1 MFDILIKNCCLITM
15 NGKNEILQGCSIGI
29 ENGKIAAIDSGAG
42 GGGAFGGNIGG
53 AFGANLNGGAKKVI
67 DGTDCCVL
75 PGFINTHTHVYQSLL
90 EGVGYDMHF
99 NPWNIRFL
107 IPIISRMR
115 PDHARIASEVAALEM
130 IKSGTTTFSD
140 HWYLHTDFENIE
152 EVAEGFNASGMRSH
166 LVFGFLNESFAGRK
180 NTGGHASD
188 VLREEGELLERAA
201 GFVKRRN
208 GWNLTSVGLG
218 PGSTEDV
225 GTEFFKKIIGLGKKL
240 DVTLVTHIA
249 GWVEIVSRSLEKY
262 KMRDMEYA
270 HSLGF
275 TGKKSIA
282 IHGVWLSGDE
292 IAIAAETGTG
302 VAHNPVA
309 NMHLGYGIA
318 PVPEMLKAGV
328 KVGLG
333 TDGAAS
339 YTYDMLEIGKTA
351 AMLQKV
357 RKLDAEALT
366 AEMALR
372 MLTMGGA
379 EVLGM
384 EKETGSLEIGK
395 RADLIMIKF
404 GEAHLLRGGRPVP
417 SILYSARGTDV
428 VNSIIDGKLVMEN
441 RRVLTMDEGA
451 VLERADRARREL
463 FELGGAPTRELLEA
477 PWPTRGAAWRKLNG
491 SIS

>member
-1 MFDILIKNCCLITM
+1 
-15 NGKNEILQGCSIGI
+15 
-29 ENGKIAAIDSGAG
+29 
-42 GGGAFGGNIGG
+42 
-53 AFGANLNGGAKKVI
+53 
-67 DGTDCCVL
+67 
-75 PGFINTHTHVYQSLL
+75 
-90 EGVGYDMHF
+90 
-99 NPWNIRFL
+99 
-107 IPIISRMR
+107 
-115 PDHARIASEVAALEM
+115 
-130 IKSGTTTFSD
+130 
-140 HWYLHTDFENIE
+140 
-152 EVAEGFNASGMRSH
+152 MRSH

-180 NTGGHASD
+180 NTGGASAE
-188 VLREEGELLERAA
+188 VLKEEGELLGRAED
-201 GFVKRRN
+201 FVKRRH
-208 GWNLTSVGLG
+208 GWNLVSVGLG

-225 GTEFFKKIIGLGKKL
+225 GTELFRKIIALGRKL
-240 DVTLVTHIA
+240 DISLVTHIA

-282 IHGVWLSGDE
+282 IHGVWLSDHE
-292 IAIAAETGTG
+292 ISIAADTGTG

-318 PVPEMLKAGV
+318 PIPEMLKAGV

-351 AMLQKV
+351 AMLQKA

-366 AEMALR
+366 AEMALS
-372 MLTMGGA
+372 MLTRGGA

-384 EKETGSLEIGK
+384 EKQIGTIEK
-395 RADLIMIKF
+395 GKQADLIMIKF
-404 GEAHLLRGGRPVP
+404 GEAHLLKGGRPVP

-441 RRVLTMDEGA
+441 RRVLTMDETA
-451 VLERADRARREL
+451 VLERANSARREL
-463 FELGGAPTRELLEA
+463 FELGGSRTAELLDA
-477 PWPTRGAAWRKLNG
+477 PWPQRGAAWRNVNG
-491 SIS
+491 PIS

>member
-1 MFDILIKNCCLITM
+1 MMFDILIRDCCLIPM
-15 NGKNEILQGCSIGI
+15 DGASEIKPLCSIGI
-29 ENGKIAAIDSGAG
+29 ADGKIAAIGKN
-42 GGGAFGGNIGG
+42 FGTD
-53 AFGANLNGGAKKVI
+53 AKKVI
-67 DGTDCCVL
+67 DGRDCCVL
-75 PGFINTHTHVYQSLL
+75 PGFVNTHTHVYQSLI

-99 NPWNIRFL
+99 NPWNIRYL

-130 IKSGTTTFSD
+130 IKSGTTSFSD

-152 EVAEGFNASGMRSH
+152 EVAEGFNESGLRSH

-180 NTGGHASD
+180 NSGAHSD
-188 VLREEGELLERAA
+188 EVLREDGELLAKAES
-201 GFVKRRN
+201 FVRRRHEN
-208 GWNLTSVGLG
+208 GLLTVGLG

-225 GTEFFKKIIGLGKKL
+225 SRDFFTKIIALGRRL
-240 DVTLVTHIA
+240 DVSLVTHIS

-262 KMRDMEYA
+262 RMRDMEYA

-275 TGKKSIA
+275 TGPKSIA
-282 IHGVWLSGDE
+282 IHGVWLSDHE
-292 IAIAAETGTG
+292 ISIAAETGTG
-302 VAHNPVA
+302 IAHNPVA

-318 PVPEMLKAGV
+318 PIPEMLKAGV

-339 YTYDMLEIGKTA
+339 YTYDMLEVGKTA

-366 AEMALR
+366 AEMTLR
-372 MLTMGGA
+372 MLTAGGA
-379 EVLGM
+379 AVLGL
-384 EKETGSLEIGK
+384 EKAIGSIEPGK
-395 RADLIMIKF
+395 RADCIMIRF
-404 GEAHLLRGGRPVP
+404 GQAHLLKGGRPVP

-428 VNSIIDGKLVMEN
+428 VNSIIDGKLVMEE
-441 RRVLTMDEGA
+441 RKVLTLNETSI
-451 VLERADRARREL
+451 LEKAHRARQEL
-463 FELGGAPTRELLEA
+463 FELGGEQTKELIDA
-477 PWPTRGAAWRKLNG
+477 PWPTRGAAWRMMNG

>member
-1 MFDILIKNCCLITM
+1 MDDRSEITP
-15 NGKNEILQGCSIGI
+15 LCSIGI
-29 ENGKIAAIDSGAG
+29 ADGKIVAIGRDLGSE
-42 GGGAFGGNIGG
+42 
-53 AFGANLNGGAKKVI
+53 AKKTI

-75 PGFINTHTHVYQSLL
+75 PGFVNTHTHVYQSLI

-99 NPWNIRFL
+99 NPWNIRYL

-130 IKSGTTTFSD
+130 IKSGTTSFSD
-140 HWYLHTDFENIE
+140 HWYLHTDFENLE
-152 EVAEGFNASGMRSH
+152 EVAEGFIESGLRSH

-180 NTGGHASD
+180 NSGGHSD
-188 VLREEGELLERAA
+188 DVIREDGELLAKAES
-201 GFVKRRN
+201 FVLRRH
-208 GWNLTSVGLG
+208 GKGLLTVGLG

-225 GTEFFKKIIGLGKKL
+225 SRDFFKKIIALGRKL
-240 DVTLVTHIA
+240 DVSLVTHIS

-262 KMRDMEYA
+262 RMRDMEYA

-275 TGKKSIA
+275 TGPKSIA
-282 IHGVWLSGDE
+282 IHGVWLSDYE
-292 IAIAAETGTG
+292 ISIAAETGTG
-302 VAHNPVA
+302 IAHNPVA

-318 PVPEMLKAGV
+318 PIPEMLKAGV

-339 YTYDMLEIGKTA
+339 YTYDMLEVGKTA

-372 MLTMGGA
+372 LLTLGGA
-379 EVLGM
+379 EVLGL
-384 EKETGSLEIGK
+384 EKDVGSIELGK
-395 RADLIMIKF
+395 RADLIMIRF
-404 GEAHLLRGGRPVP
+404 GQAHLLKGGRPVP

-428 VNSIIDGKLVMEN
+428 INSIIDGKLVMEE
-441 RRVLTMDEGA
+441 RKVLTLDENA
-451 VLERADRARREL
+451 ILERADKARQEL
-463 FELGGAPTRELLEA
+463 FRLGGAQTAELIDA
-477 PWPTRGAAWRKLNG
+477 PWPTRGAAWRKING
-491 SIS
+491 SLS